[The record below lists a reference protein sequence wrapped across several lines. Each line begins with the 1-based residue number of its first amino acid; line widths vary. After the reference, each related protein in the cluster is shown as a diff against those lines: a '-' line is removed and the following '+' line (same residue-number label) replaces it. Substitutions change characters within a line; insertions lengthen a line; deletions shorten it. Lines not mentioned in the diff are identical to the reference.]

1 MAAERRE
8 RLLTQEE
15 SSHFPPQLSLC
26 SKTSKSTDCAE
37 EDEEEEEE
45 EEGEEEG
52 LVAAAHCLSFRLPLI
67 LPLFSIPLIILSF
80 PPISSPLY

>member
-26 SKTSKSTDCAE
+26 SKTSKSTDCA
-37 EDEEEEEE
+37 EEEEE

>member
-37 EDEEEEEE
+37 EEEEEEEE
-45 EEGEEEG
+45 EEG
-52 LVAAAHCLSFRLPLI
+52 LVSAAHCLSFRLPLI
-67 LPLFSIPLIILSF
+67 LPLYSIPLIILSF

>member
-26 SKTSKSTDCAE
+26 SKTSKSTDCA
-37 EDEEEEEE
+37 EEEEEE

>member
-37 EDEEEEEE
+37 EDEEE

>member
-37 EDEEEEEE
+37 EEEE

-67 LPLFSIPLIILSF
+67 LPLYSIPLIILSF

>member
-37 EDEEEEEE
+37 EEEEEE
-45 EEGEEEG
+45 
-52 LVAAAHCLSFRLPLI
+52 
-67 LPLFSIPLIILSF
+67 
-80 PPISSPLY
+80 

>member
-37 EDEEEEEE
+37 EEEEEEEE
-45 EEGEEEG
+45 EEG
-52 LVAAAHCLSFRLPLI
+52 LVADPHCLSFRLPLI